1 MAVVLPPLPVAPAA
15 TRVFGER
22 LDVLHARD
30 QFLVP
35 RLVDECVGALLQ
47 DLRARQAS
55 PRTPAGEPG
64 SRGLFSACRRCPD
77 HRRLAS
83 GGVSEV
89 TAAPWI
95 GVDELLAFRV
105 DEGEPAATV
114 VNHLIQTPAAALTDS
129 RGSGGRAKSDVSA
142 CELVA
147 LLRRWAQA
155 LPESAAGGDG
165 GGKLLSAEKASERLW
180 FRCECLRMVE
190 LPYVVN
196 QLCL

>member
-1 MAVVLPPLPVAPAA
+1 M
-15 TRVFGER
+15 
-22 LDVLHARD
+22 
-30 QFLVP
+30 
-35 RLVDECVGALLQ
+35 
-47 DLRARQAS
+47 
-55 PRTPAGEPG
+55 
-64 SRGLFSACRRCPD
+64 
-77 HRRLAS
+77 
-83 GGVSEV
+83 SEV

-114 VNHLIQTPAAALTDS
+114 VNHLIQTP
-129 RGSGGRAKSDVSA
+129 GGRAGKSDVSA

-196 QLCL
+196 QLCF

>member
-1 MAVVLPPLPVAPAA
+1 MVLPPLPVAPDA

-30 QFLVP
+30 QCLVP

-55 PRTPAGEPG
+55 PRTPAGEPGG

-105 DEGEPAATV
+105 DEGEPPATV
-114 VNHLIQTPAAALTDS
+114 VNNLIQTPAALTDD
-129 RGSGGRAKSDVSA
+129 RGSGGSRAKRDVSA

-155 LPESAAGGDG
+155 LPESAAGGGDG